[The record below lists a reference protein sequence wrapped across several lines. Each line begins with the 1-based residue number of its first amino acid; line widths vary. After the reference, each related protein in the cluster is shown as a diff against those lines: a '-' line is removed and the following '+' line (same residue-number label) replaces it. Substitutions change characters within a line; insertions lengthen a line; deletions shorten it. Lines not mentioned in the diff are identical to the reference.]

1 MSKSL
6 KMQKINEDSS
16 LEIQSR
22 YMFFIQEVMASV
34 ANSMP
39 PRVSQVVNFDNC
51 CFIKMIS
58 GCAEG
63 MFVGLPG
70 SNHGSYDLL

>member
-1 MSKSL
+1 
-6 KMQKINEDSS
+6 
-16 LEIQSR
+16 
-22 YMFFIQEVMASV
+22 MFFIQEVMASV